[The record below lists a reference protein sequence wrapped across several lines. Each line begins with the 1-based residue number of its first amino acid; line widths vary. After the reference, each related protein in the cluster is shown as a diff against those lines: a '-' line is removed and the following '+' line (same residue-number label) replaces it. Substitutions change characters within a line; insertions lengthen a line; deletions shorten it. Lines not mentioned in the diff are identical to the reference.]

1 MMVMTAKV
9 NMKKILALLA
19 GLAVVLLGLIML
31 LGGGD
36 AQTTGAA
43 ALSDNSSRVKFL
55 ESFGWEVAVSPV
67 EAGKVRIPE
76 EGNEVFDRYAALQ
89 KKQGYDL
96 TACAGKTV
104 MRYVY
109 QIQNYPNATEPVY
122 ATLLVYQNQV
132 VGGDITDTSAKG
144 KVHGLAMPE
153 LKE

>member
-19 GLAVVLLGLIML
+19 GLAVVLLGLILL
-31 LGGGD
+31 LGGGG

-43 ALSDNSSRVKFL
+43 AISDNSSRVKFL

-76 EGNEVFDRYAALQ
+76 EASEVFDRYAALQ
-89 KKQGYDL
+89 KQQGYDL
-96 TACAGKTV
+96 TSCAGKTV

-122 ATLLVYQNQV
+122 ATLLVYQNQI
-132 VGGDITDTSAKG
+132 VGGDVTDTSATG